1 MDEHFHDIIEFFV
14 KLGKTRHQNSEFG
27 PKPGEIKK
35 KPCKK
40 GTLAFKGGVKLENA
54 PFFWG
59 AKLSFIRFWPPL
71 SFLLQL
77 L

>member
-1 MDEHFHDIIEFFV
+1 
-14 KLGKTRHQNSEFG
+14 
-27 PKPGEIKK
+27 
-35 KPCKK
+35 
-40 GTLAFKGGVKLENA
+40 VKLENA